1 MILHRT
7 REHPPLIYPHQN
19 CLTGVLLLSSSSVL
33 YLNRV
38 NSASAWG
45 VLNFCTSRRLKTVCH
60 SCSSCLDML
69 DQWKP
74 ALDFMDGSLTHYSPY
89 PQADQDTSQY
99 SMNTFL
105 DYNPEMLSTL
115 LLPMPSLKPH
125 NVNSITINANINH
138 FGGVGYPASTP
149 DAVFHQPINH
159 SFQRLERVDCLSY
172 SPASSPNGSCS
183 DLAGPSKH
191 FFAYPSPSNADNL
204 EVVSDVGCSTPTHS
218 TQSSI
223 LPDSYSDSSDK
234 HCLNRPQAALLIH
247 ELPTNPKVSHF
258 GGPQSTVM
266 PYPNAVFPVT
276 GTARVASSPVSLMAK
291 IIRANPAAIQGNTNG
306 TLTDS
311 RAHGETIRHDPSGNV
326 PIVRIKRFPC
336 PECGQRF
343 ARAFNLQTHIA
354 THAGMRPFS
363 CPADGCSK
371 AFSRRHDL
379 GRHVGAVHR
388 EWLALKNISVEEAV
402 KPLRWKTGRSKSQN
416 RRGGC
421 HQAK

>member
-1 MILHRT
+1 
-7 REHPPLIYPHQN
+7 
-19 CLTGVLLLSSSSVL
+19 
-33 YLNRV
+33 
-38 NSASAWG
+38 
-45 VLNFCTSRRLKTVCH
+45 
-60 SCSSCLDML
+60 ML

-276 GTARVASSPVSLMAK
+276 GTARVASPVSLMAK
-291 IIRANPAAIQGNTNG
+291 NYPSEPSGNPGEHKWYADGFSRTWRNDCGDFNHA
-306 TLTDS
+306 TDNFNSPQPMALHS
-311 RAHGETIRHDPSGNV
+311 RCDDSNQRHDPSGNV

-421 HQAK
+421 HQANKTLITGETKMFQFSSRLPGRSSILPPLLGTS